1 MAARILALVAFL
13 GLFAVVFE
21 ITARVEDLVRFG
33 TPIFSPY
40 TDQTDLILQDEFGA
54 RGRPNARFQKWVLNS
69 IGTRGPEVAPTK
81 APGVVRVVTAGASET
96 FGLYETPSRE
106 YPRQLEDSLSVSL
119 TRLSCVPAQR
129 PQRAEVVN
137 AALPGMSLPTV
148 SLDVK
153 HRIASLRPDF
163 IVYYPTPA
171 QYLDE
176 LPPGAVARGVPTT
189 EVPPLTRALYPRSWA
204 RLRSQLKAML
214 PSVAQT
220 WVRQREVKTILR
232 SRPAGWQFT
241 SVPNDRVELFDQDL
255 RRMVGTIRATGA
267 VPILA
272 TNSNAFLGADPSGVE
287 VLYAWERFTPRA
299 TGQVILAFDSVS
311 REIVRQVGRDSAV
324 AVAEVDKAVRGR
336 AAFADFLH
344 FTDAG
349 AAAVARVLT
358 EAIVG
363 ELQRTSCGAVGT
375 AGSTAAPPDRAAA
388 GAGARSCPAGAR
400 AECTPGIGT
409 SSNTPG

>member
-1 MAARILALVAFL
+1 MAARLVALLALL

-69 IGTRGPEVAPTK
+69 LGTRGPEVSPTK
-81 APGVVRVVTAGASET
+81 APGAVRVVTAGASET

-119 TRLSCVPAQR
+119 TRLSCVSAQR

-153 HRIASLRPDF
+153 HRISSLRPDF

-176 LPPGAVARGVPTT
+176 RPPGSVPRAQSTT
-189 EVPPLTRALYPRSWA
+189 EAPALTRALYPRSWA

-272 TNSNAFLGADPSGVE
+272 TNSNAFLGSDPSGVE

-299 TGQVILAFDSVS
+299 TGRVILAFDSVS
-311 REIVRQVGRDSAV
+311 REIIRQIARDSVV
-324 AVAEVDKAVRGR
+324 AVAEVDKTVRGR

-349 AAAVARVLT
+349 ASAVAAVLSET
-358 EAIVG
+358 IVG

-375 AGSTAAPPDRAAA
+375 AGSTAPPLERATA

-400 AECTPGIGT
+400 VGCTPRIGT

>member
-119 TRLSCVPAQR
+119 TRLSCVSAQR

-153 HRIASLRPDF
+153 HRIAALRPDF

-176 LPPGAVARGVPTT
+176 LPPGAVARGVPTS

-214 PSVAQT
+214 PSVVQT

-311 REIVRQVGRDSAV
+311 RDIVRQVARDSAV

-349 AAAVARVLT
+349 AAAVAGVLT
-358 EAIVG
+358 GAIVG

-375 AGSTAAPPDRAAA
+375 ARSTAAPPDRAAA

>member
-1 MAARILALVAFL
+1 MAVRLLALLAFL

-33 TPIFSPY
+33 TPLFSPY
-40 TDQTDLILQDEFGA
+40 TSQTDLIVQDEFGA

-69 IGTRGPEVAPTK
+69 VGTRGPEVAPSK

-106 YPRQLEDSLSVSL
+106 YPRQLEDSLSAAL
-119 TRLSCVPAQR
+119 TRLSCVSSQR

-148 SLDVK
+148 TLDVK
-153 HRIASLRPDF
+153 HRLATLQPDF
-163 IVYYPTPA
+163 VVYYPTPA

-176 LPPGAVARGVPTT
+176 LPPGS
-189 EVPPLTRALYPRSWA
+189 VPPRVQSTPEAPVVTRALYPRSWN

-241 SVPNDRVELFDQDL
+241 AVPNDRVELFDRDL

-272 TNSNAFLGADPSGVE
+272 TNSNAFLGSDPSGVD

-299 TGQVILAFDSVS
+299 TGQVILAFDSVG
-311 REIVRQVGRDSAV
+311 RDIIRQIGRDSAV
-324 AVAEVDKAVRGR
+324 AIAEVDTAVRGR

-349 AAAVARVLT
+349 AAAVA
-358 EAIVG
+358 
-363 ELQRTSCGAVGT
+363 
-375 AGSTAAPPDRAAA
+375 
-388 GAGARSCPAGAR
+388 
-400 AECTPGIGT
+400 
-409 SSNTPG
+409 